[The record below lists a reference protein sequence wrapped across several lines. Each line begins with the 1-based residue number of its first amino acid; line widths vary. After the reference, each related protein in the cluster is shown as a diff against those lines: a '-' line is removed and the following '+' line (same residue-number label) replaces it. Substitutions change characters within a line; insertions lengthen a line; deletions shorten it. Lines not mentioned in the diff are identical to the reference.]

1 MDEIEKINNT
11 ELVVKVYR
19 GQRAVTFKDIDM
31 VHERPEGTAKRNFN
45 ANKKH
50 FIEGEDFF
58 TIRKKEVGTDFVQ
71 TYRFSETAPSGML
84 ITESGYLMLV
94 KSFTDDL
101 AWEVQRQLVKNY
113 FRKPQH
119 LYWQQTRQEAKEN
132 RLLETDAIKS
142 FVAYAK
148 SQGSQHADR
157 YYCSLTQLANKAAGI
172 SQGRDKADIQQLN
185 NLTLVEHIISEVLQ
199 DSMQQGKPYKE
210 IYLACKARI
219 EQFKKIAYLGK

>member
-11 ELVVKVYR
+11 QLVVKVYK
-19 GQRAVTFKDIDM
+19 GQRVVTFKDIDT
-31 VHERPEGTAKRNFN
+31 VHQRPEGTAKRNFDTN
-45 ANKKH
+45 RKH

-58 TIRKKEVGTDFVQ
+58 LLKQSDFQKDEIRTLEIPNRGLTVF
-71 TYRFSETAPSGML
+71 
-84 ITESGYLMLV
+84 TEQGYLMLV

-113 FRKPQH
+113 FRKPQR
-119 LYWQQTRQEAKEN
+119 LYWQQTRQQTKDS

>member
-11 ELVVKVYR
+11 QLVVKVYQ
-19 GQRAVTFKDIDM
+19 GQRVVTFKDIDT

-45 ANKKH
+45 TNKKH
-50 FIEGEDFF
+50 FIEGEDYFTICADEIRTRKIMEISNKAREDVTFF
-58 TIRKKEVGTDFVQ
+58 TEQ
-71 TYRFSETAPSGML
+71 
-84 ITESGYLMLV
+84 GYLMLV

-119 LYWQQTRQEAKEN
+119 LYWQQTRQEAKNN